1 LSREL
6 RVATKPKTLVDPI
19 AKLIV
24 KAVTGAMTSDDV
36 IIVKSAADVAG
47 VTAFA
52 KTPTEAINSGEVTE
66 VAVKSAA
73 WRTTVC

>member
-1 LSREL
+1 M
-6 RVATKPKTLVDPI
+6 
-19 AKLIV
+19 
-24 KAVTGAMTSDDV
+24 KAATGAMAIDEV

-52 KTPTEAINSGEVTE
+52 NTPTEAINSGEVTE

>member
-1 LSREL
+1 MM
-6 RVATKPKTLVDPI
+6 
-19 AKLIV
+19 KLIL
-24 KAVTGAMTSDDV
+24 KAATGAMACDEV

-52 KTPTEAINSGEVTE
+52 KTPTEAVNSGEVTE

-73 WRTTVC
+73 WRGLLWLTDG

>member
-1 LSREL
+1 
-6 RVATKPKTLVDPI
+6 
-19 AKLIV
+19 
-24 KAVTGAMTSDDV
+24 MTSDEV

-52 KTPTEAINSGEVTE
+52 KTLTEAINNGEVTE

-73 WRTTVC
+73 WRGLLLLMDG

>member
-1 LSREL
+1 MKA
-6 RVATKPKTLVDPI
+6 ATR
-19 AKLIV
+19 
-24 KAVTGAMTSDDV
+24 AMTSDEV

-52 KTPTEAINSGEVTE
+52 NTPTEAINSGEVTE

-73 WRTTVC
+73 WRGLLLLMDG